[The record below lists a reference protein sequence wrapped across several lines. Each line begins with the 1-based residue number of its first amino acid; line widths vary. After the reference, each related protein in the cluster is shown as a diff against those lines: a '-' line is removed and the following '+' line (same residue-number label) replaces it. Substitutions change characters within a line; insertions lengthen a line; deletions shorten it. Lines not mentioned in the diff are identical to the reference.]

1 MTLIDRERALS
12 HPFANEQ
19 YDKKHADEHFIM
31 GFEDYKE
38 WLEDLPTVEAIPKD
52 QYKVRLKADMVAM
65 LEEIQLEIE
74 ELEKPHCHNA
84 SHADG
89 CVSKWKV
96 EGVIQQKINAL
107 KENKGN
113 E

>member
-1 MTLIDRERALS
+1 MAMEIDEVIEEIKSIVTVNTEKQAEALNWAINYMTLLKSAL
-12 HPFANEQ
+12 
-19 YDKKHADEHFIM
+19 K
-31 GFEDYKE
+31 DYK
-38 WLEDLPTVEAIPKD
+38 DRKVEK
-52 QYKVRLKADMVAM
+52 LAM

-74 ELEKPHCHNA
+74 GLEKPHCHNA

-107 KENKGN
+107 KGE
-113 E
+113 